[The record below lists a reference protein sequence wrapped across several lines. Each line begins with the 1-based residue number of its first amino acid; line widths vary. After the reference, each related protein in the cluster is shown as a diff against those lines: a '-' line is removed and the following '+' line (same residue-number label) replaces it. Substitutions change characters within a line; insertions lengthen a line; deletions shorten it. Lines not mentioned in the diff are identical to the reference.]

1 MPCLFALIA
10 LISPRLALFLVWLF
24 TPLVS
29 RAFDTLLIPFLG
41 FLFLPMTT
49 LMYALVYS
57 PDYGISL
64 FGYLLVLVGF
74 IIDLG
79 SYGGSRYRNRN
90 RYRSRR
96 DDYQ

>member
-24 TPLVS
+24 TSLVN

-41 FLFLPMTT
+41 FIFLPMTT
-49 LMYALVYS
+49 LIYVLVYS
-57 PDYGISL
+57 AGFGVSG
-64 FGYLLVLVGF
+64 FGYLLVLLGF

-79 SYGGSRYRNRN
+79 SYGGSGYRNRS
-90 RYRSRR
+90 RFRR
-96 DDYQ
+96 DDRY